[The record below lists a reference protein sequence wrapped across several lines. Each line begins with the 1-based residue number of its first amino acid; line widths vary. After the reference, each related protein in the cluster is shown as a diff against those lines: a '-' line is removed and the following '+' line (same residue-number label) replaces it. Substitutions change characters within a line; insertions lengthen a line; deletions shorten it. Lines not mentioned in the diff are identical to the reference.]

1 MRSEVFPMRCPSC
14 SSSAVLYDHTRGEH
28 VCTRCGLVILE
39 RALELG
45 PEWRRRPG
53 EELERADVTA
63 VTDVTQHDFGLGSRF
78 DMLKDVSPSWRASMR
93 RLREWQQRSRVG
105 SWKDR
110 SIREAFLE
118 LDKLC
123 EELALPKGIKAEVSV
138 SYRRAR
144 AKRITAGRD
153 LHQVLAVLVFITC
166 RARGLPR
173 TEEEILRAVAARFG
187 AKKRAGAK
195 SFRKL
200 VKLLSGELKLKLPRI
215 STYDYIDRF
224 APQLGLSR
232 EAIERAHKF
241 YKALP
246 RNFTQSKSP
255 LFLAAM
261 ALYIA
266 AGSAGEKITLDKVAR
281 TVGVGISGISKNI
294 KRARQLN

>member
-1 MRSEVFPMRCPSC
+1 MRCPSC

-39 RALELG
+39 RALESG

-53 EELERADVTA
+53 ETLERADATA
-63 VTDVTQHDFGLGSRF
+63 VVDVTQHDLGLGSRF
-78 DMLKDVSPSWRASMR
+78 GMPKDVSPSWRASMR
-93 RLREWQQRSRVG
+93 RLRELQQRSRVG
-105 SWKDR
+105 GWKDR
-110 SIREAFLE
+110 SIREALVE

-153 LHQVLAVLVFITC
+153 LHQMLAALVFITC
-166 RARGLPR
+166 RVRCLPR
-173 TEEEILRAVAARFG
+173 TEDEMFQAVVARFG
-187 AKKRAGAK
+187 VKKHIRVR

-215 STYDYIDRF
+215 STDDYIDRF
-224 APQLGLSR
+224 SPQLGLSR
-232 EAIERAHKF
+232 EAIECAHKF

-261 ALYIA
+261 VLYLA
-266 AGSAGEKITLDKVAR
+266 AGSAGEKITLDRVAR
-281 TVGVGISGISKNI
+281 TVGVGVSSISKNL
-294 KRARQLN
+294 RLARQLVAGE